1 MDSAVVIAVLAFVA
15 IGGAGIALTGGKNQ
29 PATAN
34 KRVKAVAGAKAVD
47 RRKQATEIAALKRPQ
62 STAEA
67 LKELSNNEKQSRKRR
82 FSVKG
87 QLAQAGLA
95 NVSPAMFWMG
105 SAAAGV
111 VLGIAGLIIQAG
123 ASNPLFMYLAGAMG
137 FFVGFLGLPR
147 WVLGMQVAGRQKKF
161 SNQLADAID
170 IIVRGVKSGLPLNQC
185 LRIIAA
191 ESPEPLRAEFQALV
205 DSSAMGVPLDQSM
218 QRMYDRMPL
227 PEVNFFSIVLVIQQ
241 KTGGNLSESLGNL
254 SSVLRARKLMKEK
267 VKALSSEA
275 KASAMIIGSLPIV
288 VMCMVY
294 FTRPTYIMILFNE
307 PVGNLI
313 LLGAACMMSMGI
325 FVMNKMVNF
334 KF

>member
-1 MDSAVVIAVLAFVA
+1 MDPALTVAVLAFVA
-15 IGGAGIALTGGKNQ
+15 IGGAGFVLTSNNQ
-29 PATAN
+29 PQAAN
-34 KRVKAVAGAKAVD
+34 KRVKAVASAASTKSVD
-47 RRKQATEIAALKRPQ
+47 RRKQATEIAALKRRQ

-67 LKELSNNEKQSRKRR
+67 LKELSNNEKQSRRRR

-87 QLAQAGLA
+87 QLAQAGLTY
-95 NVSPAMFWMG
+95 SPAVFWI
-105 SAAAGV
+105 AAASVSV
-111 VLGIAGLIIQAG
+111 VLGLIGLVVQGYIG
-123 ASNPLFMYLAGAMG
+123 AAMG
-137 FFVGFLGLPR
+137 FFIGLFGLPR
-147 WVLGMQVAGRQKKF
+147 WALGMMVEGRQKKF
-161 SNQLADAID
+161 ANQLADAID

-185 LRIIAA
+185 LRIISA
-191 ESPEPLRAEFQALV
+191 ESPEPLRAEFKSLV
-205 DSSAMGVPLDQSM
+205 DAGAMGVPLEQSL
-218 QRMYDRMPL
+218 QRMYERMPL
-227 PEVNFFSIVLVIQQ
+227 AEVNFFAIVLVIQQ

-275 KASAMIIGSLPIV
+275 KASAWIIGSLPII
-288 VMCMVY
+288 VMLMVY

-313 LLGAACMMSMGI
+313 LLGAATMMSLGI

>member
-1 MDSAVVIAVLAFVA
+1 MDAGLIVAILAFVA
-15 IGGAGIALTGGKNQ
+15 IGGAGIALTSSNQ

-34 KRVKAVAGAKAVD
+34 KRVKSVAGTAKLD
-47 RRKQATEIAALKRPQ
+47 RRKQATEMAALKRRQ
-62 STAEA
+62 TTTEA
-67 LKELSNNEKQSRKRR
+67 LKELANSEKQSRKRR
-82 FSVKG
+82 FSIKG
-87 QLAQAGLA
+87 RLAQAGL
-95 NVSPAMFWMG
+95 NISEIVFWG
-105 SAAAGV
+105 ASLGV
-111 VLGIAGLIIQAG
+111 GLVLGVAGLLIQG
-123 ASNPLFMYLAGAMG
+123 GGGGNPLLTYLGAAMG
-137 FFVGFLGLPR
+137 FFIGFLGLPR
-147 WVLGMQVAGRQKKF
+147 WFLGMLVAGRQKKF

-170 IIVRGVKSGLPLNQC
+170 VIVRGVKSGLPLGQC

-205 DSSAMGVPLDQSM
+205 DSQSMGVPLDQSM

-227 PEVNFFSIVLVIQQ
+227 AEVNFFSIVLVIQQ

-288 VMCMVY
+288 VMLMVY
-294 FTRPTYIMILFNE
+294 FTRPSYIMILFTD
-307 PVGNLI
+307 PTGNLI
-313 LLGAACMMSMGI
+313 LLGAGVMMSMGI
-325 FVMNKMVNF
+325 FIMNKMVNF